1 MVIKMRGNV
10 LVTGASRGIGKA
22 IAGRFAKEH
31 YSVYMTCKNHI
42 EILEQQAREWSAC
55 YEVPCIAYQCD
66 MGDVQQ
72 VSALM
77 KKLPDIDIVINNAGI
92 SYIGLITDMTNE
104 EWMTILNTNLS
115 ALFWVCRDAAKGM
128 IKKHQGKIIN
138 ISSVWGNVG
147 ASMEVAY
154 SASKGGIN
162 SFTKALAK
170 ELGPSNIQVNAVAC
184 GMIDT
189 DMNSCFSDEDMEA
202 LIQEIPA
209 DRIGKPEEVAKLV
222 YMICEG
228 NDYLT
233 GQIIT
238 LDGGWT

>member
-92 SYIGLITDMTNE
+92 SYIGLLTDMTNE

-138 ISSVWGNVG
+138 ISSVSGLMGLPGQANYSSSKAGVI
-147 ASMEVAY
+147 ALTKVA
-154 SASKGGIN
+154 
-162 SFTKALAK
+162 AK
-170 ELGPSNIQVNAVAC
+170 EFAAKNVCCNAIAP
-184 GMIDT
+184 GFITT
-189 DMNSCFSDEDMEA
+189 DMTKDLGNTEDF
-202 LIQEIPA
+202 INQIPQK
-209 DRIGKPEEVAKLV
+209 RLGKPEDVANLAAFLASEESDYITGEV
-222 YMICEG
+222 IR
-228 NDYLT
+228 
-233 GQIIT
+233 I
-238 LDGGWT
+238 DGGLAM